1 MAKFGIGQAV
11 RRVEDQRFVT
21 GQGRY
26 VDDMNLAGQCHGV
39 TVLSPHAHARVK
51 KVDVSKAKAAPGV
64 LLVLTGADAQAD
76 HIGALTAHLM
86 PEDFGAPKGF
96 RTFQAVLQSDK
107 VRFVGDR
114 VAFVVAE
121 TLTQARDAAE
131 LIDVDYEVLPAIVDM
146 EAAAKDGATKVWDD
160 NQNGNVAFRLMFG
173 NKDATDAAFAQAKHI
188 VKLRVDNNRLSPVA
202 MEPRSAL
209 GDYSAPDDSYTL
221 YTTSQSPH
229 GLRMEMSH
237 VFHAPE
243 NRIRIVSPDVG
254 GGFGLKGGCFPDDVL
269 VLWASKRLRRPVK
282 WTATR
287 SESMLTDHCGRD
299 IIYVG
304 EMALDDQGKMLAVR
318 AQVMFQVGAYFV
330 GACLAAGAFSLRFI
344 PQAYDCTNIH
354 IVSTGLFTNTSQSG
368 PYRGAGRP
376 EAAYFTERLIEH
388 AARQIGMNP
397 AELRR
402 RNLIPPDKLPF
413 TTPTMW
419 VYDSGEFARL
429 LDKCIDTSDWNGFPM
444 RRKASEENG
453 KLRGRAVTSYIEF
466 GGIFNERVDL
476 KFDPS
481 GALTIFAGTH
491 SHGQGHATVFAQIA
505 HEFLGVPFEHIR
517 FVQGDTAQ
525 VGIGRGTYGARSATV
540 GGNALRA
547 AAEAIIEKGKRMAA
561 RLMEADTAD
570 LEFGDGEYRVVGT
583 DRKITLVE
591 VAKAFYAPMGPH
603 TDALG
608 VGLEATGSYSANPPS
623 HPNGSHVCEVEIDPD
638 TGEVTIDRYF
648 IVDDLGRV
656 LNPLIVQGQ
665 IHGGVVQGI
674 GQALIEHQVY
684 DRGTGQLLSGSFMD
698 YAMPRA
704 GHVPPFD
711 TTLEAVPCK
720 TNPLGVKGIGES
732 GTIGAP
738 PTVINAV
745 IDALTPLGVETI
757 EMPATSM
764 RVWETIRQARANGAG
779 ARA

>member
-26 VDDMNLAGQCHGV
+26 VDDLSLPGQCYGV
-39 TVLSPHAHARVK
+39 PVLSPHAHARITRI
-51 KVDVSKAKAAPGV
+51 DVSKAKGAPGV
-64 LLVLTGADAQAD
+64 LLVLTGADAEVD
-76 HIGALTAHLM
+76 HVGALTAHIM

-96 RTFQAVLQSDK
+96 RTFQAVLQADT

-114 VAFVVAE
+114 VAYVVAE
-121 TLTQARDAAE
+121 TSAQARDAAE
-131 LIDVDYEVLPAIVDM
+131 LVEIDYAPLPAVIALED
-146 EAAAKDGATKVWDD
+146 AAKDGASKVWDD
-160 NQNGNVAFRLMFG
+160 NPNGNVAFRLMFG
-173 NKDATDAAFAQAKHI
+173 NKPATDAAFAQAKHV
-188 VKLRVDNNRLSPVA
+188 VKLRVDNNRLSPA
-202 MEPRSAL
+202 PMEPRSAL
-209 GDYSAPDDSYTL
+209 GAYSAADDTYTL
-221 YTTSQSPH
+221 YTTSQNPH
-229 GLRMEMSH
+229 GVRTEMSH
-237 VFHAPE
+237 LFHTPE
-243 NRIRIVSPDVG
+243 NRIRVISPDVG
-254 GGFGLKGGCFPDDVL
+254 GGFGLKGGCFPDDAL

-299 IIYVG
+299 VIYFG
-304 EMALDDQGKMLAVR
+304 EMALDENGRMLAVR
-318 AQVMFQVGAYFV
+318 ARVLFQVGAYFV

-354 IVSTGLFTNTSQSG
+354 VMSQGLFTNTSQSG

-376 EAAYFTERLIEH
+376 EAAYFTERLVEH
-388 AARQIGMNP
+388 AARQIGMDP
-397 AELRR
+397 AEIRR
-402 RNLIPPDKLPF
+402 RNLIPPAKLPF
-413 TTPTMW
+413 ATPTLW

-429 LDKCIDTSDWNGFPM
+429 LDKCLDVSDWRGFKA
-444 RRKASEENG
+444 RRAASENNG
-453 KLRGRAVTSYIEF
+453 RLRGRAVTSYIEF

-505 HEFLGVPFEHIR
+505 HEFLGVPFDQIR

-525 VGIGRGTYGARSATV
+525 VGIGRGTYGARSAMV

-547 AAEAIIEKGKRMAA
+547 AAETIIEKGRAMAA
-561 RLMEADTAD
+561 RLMEADPAD
-570 LEFGDGEYRVVGT
+570 IDFKAGEYRVAGT
-583 DRKITLVE
+583 DKTISIVD
-591 VAKAFYAPMGPH
+591 VAKAYYAPMGPH

-608 VGLEATGSYSANPPS
+608 VGLEATGSFSANPPS
-623 HPNGSHVCEVEIDPD
+623 HPNGSHVCEVEVDPK
-638 TGEVTIDRYF
+638 TGEVTVDRYF
-648 IVDDLGRV
+648 IVDDLGRI
-656 LNPLIVQGQ
+656 LNPMIVLGQ
-665 IHGGVVQGI
+665 IHGGVAQGI
-674 GQALIEHQVY
+674 GQALLEHQIY
-684 DRGTGQLLSGSFMD
+684 DKETGQLLSGSFMD

-704 GHVPPFD
+704 ADMPAFE
-711 TTLEAVPCK
+711 TALEEVPCR

-745 IDALTPLGVETI
+745 IDALAPLGVETI
-757 EMPATSM
+757 EMPATPM
-764 RVWETIRQARANGAG
+764 RVWEAIRRARQKGA
-779 ARA
+779 ARHA